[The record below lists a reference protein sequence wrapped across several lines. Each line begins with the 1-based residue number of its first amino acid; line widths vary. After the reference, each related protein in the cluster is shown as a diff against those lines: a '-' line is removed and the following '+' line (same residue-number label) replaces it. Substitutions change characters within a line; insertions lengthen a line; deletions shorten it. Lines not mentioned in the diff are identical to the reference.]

1 MNFKKNMVI
10 TMKINKKDLIDWE
23 RLANDLLDHLVD
35 TQSPNELASWLLTT
49 GYTADELI
57 TLGFDKEAVDR
68 IDSDYRS
75 KISKSKI

>member
-1 MNFKKNMVI
+1 MNFKKDMVI

-35 TQSPNELASWLLTT
+35 TQSPNEVASWLLTT